1 MTQRTRLSVG
11 SFLVVFAAV
20 VATALA
26 VFFVLR
32 VFFPELYPFNIPN
45 T

>member
-1 MTQRTRLSVG
+1 M
-11 SFLVVFAAV
+11 VFAAV
-20 VATALA
+20 VSVALA

-32 VFFPELYPFNIPN
+32 VFFPELYPFDIPN

>member
-11 SFLVVFAAV
+11 SFLVGFAAV
-20 VATALA
+20 VAIALA

-32 VFFPELYPFNIPN
+32 VLFPQYYPFDIPN
-45 T
+45 S